1 MAMPAT
7 LSSGNGLKI
16 DRMSP
21 IPLYLQIRQ
30 WLLPRI
36 LNWTDPS
43 EKFYS
48 DDQLSSR
55 FGVSK
60 MTVRQA
66 LNGLVDEGYLER
78 TRGRGTFVRTQV
90 FEERLS
96 PRMDIEDQ
104 YETAGHNQTV
114 NLDEYL
120 EVNACAR
127 HAAILQMKE
136 GEPLLYIRRVRS
148 VSGIP
153 VAVDERWIP
162 AGIAR
167 LAEFHEDAATGS
179 IFDRVA
185 AKVRLSRLDWQITI
199 QPANERDAALLLV
212 DKATPLLAR
221 SMDYIDEDN
230 RPVLHGLTAHR
241 GDMARYNVSLPI
253 DSDFAKET

>member
-1 MAMPAT
+1 MPLIA
-7 LSSGNGLKI
+7 SSGHGLKI

-36 LNWTDPS
+36 LNWTDPL

-48 DDQLSSR
+48 DDELATQ

-66 LNGLVDEGYLER
+66 LNGLVDDGYLER
-78 TRGRGTFVRTQV
+78 TRGRGTFIRDQV

-96 PRMDIEDQ
+96 ARMDIESQ

-114 NLDEYL
+114 NLDEYI
-120 EVNACAR
+120 EINACAR
-127 HAAILQMKE
+127 HAAILQMDE
-136 GEPLLYIRRVRS
+136 GDPVLYIRRVRS
-148 VSGIP
+148 VSEIP

-162 AGIAR
+162 ADIAR
-167 LAEFHEDAATGS
+167 LSEFQEDAATGS

-185 AKVRLSRLDWQITI
+185 AKVQLSRLDWQITI
-199 QPANERDAALLLV
+199 QSANERDAALLLV
-212 DKATPLLAR
+212 EKATPLLAR
-221 SMDYIDEDN
+221 SMIYIDEAG

-241 GDMARYNVSLPI
+241 GDMARYSVSLPI
-253 DSDFAKET
+253 DSSFDEET